1 MKHKVKYSN
10 LLLNT
15 LLDTMRRENRRTI
28 DGKDIMS
35 FEKIIDKLAKTY
47 NIPLEVEALTNGR
60 KFKEEIDQYI
70 MITERDNET
79 SYTLLPWIS
88 YEELEDR
95 IRNTIFTDMSYVY
108 RKADEIL
115 LLNRTS
121 NRVYKLRNIERE
133 INENFLITTQNNI
146 TQLENAKKNELVKLA
161 KIQKNLGISE

>member
-47 NIPLEVEALTNGR
+47 NIPLEVEDLTNGR

-79 SYTLLPWIS
+79 TYTLLPWIS

-108 RKADEIL
+108 RKTDEIL